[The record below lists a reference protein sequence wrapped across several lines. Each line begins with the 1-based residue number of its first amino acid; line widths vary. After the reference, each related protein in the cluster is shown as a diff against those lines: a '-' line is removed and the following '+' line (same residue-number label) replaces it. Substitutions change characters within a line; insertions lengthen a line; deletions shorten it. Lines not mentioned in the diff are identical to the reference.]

1 MKKNAL
7 LTIFTALFLLFGCD
21 KESPELVPCMCDGSE
36 STLGVFDCMCEPF
49 KKKVVRRI
57 SYIRDEK
64 PMQTV
69 YITDEQR
76 DAYLYLH
83 QRRDQF
89 APVKLEY
96 VDFRIRKGRQYD
108 EYSNKLG
115 NYRFRIFGC
124 RREAKN
130 VFLNQ
135 GRAMQKDMHF
145 FDIFY
150 EQMNDYYPVV
160 VEKTNPY
167 YLDSDRIENPE
178 YLLTAEITDYF
189 MNICDEFDWDEV
201 KNKKLRSGS
210 SEMTVTWRVM
220 DLGKNN
226 VYCKGTTTGY
236 GQIAEGEP
244 NGETLLVERAFE
256 DALNKVPEIEC
267 FNRTL
272 AQRVPSEEIAR
283 QLAYLRGFQTP
294 VEDQYSKEIKG
305 VELLQECASGLA
317 PQGDT
322 LVLADGIA
330 ETSGTAGNGLR
341 SSAIV
346 LTDAI
351 EESSGASGSGMA
363 TRVRDNRTAGL
374 KIDERCRAIE
384 ISDENCTV
392 VKNTGDNVTIADD
405 YWIDVPAN
413 TNDKLILDSRRMAE
427 NSFADGVN
435 RFCIRNQPPYADL
448 NPYNLYKI
456 RASIVSVDN
465 QNGKKGA
472 GLILSDNLILTSA
485 DLIVKEHNL
494 FDIQTIN
501 GKRFTASALR
511 VNPSKNVALLLLSQP
526 TQYTPLPLSL
536 DLPEVNK
543 DVLMSLGL
551 LDLDTEGEGYI
562 DNQGRVIGYRWSEE
576 RGSEIM
582 VDTFVQA
589 VTIGSTL
596 IDKNGNIVGIAH
608 DSRKTTDGP
617 DLYLPVETALKGL
630 GLEICGRAFPV
641 RAKKPVAVKTYVT
654 PLADAID
661 NSAGPK
667 APKPMTG
674 LESK

>member
-1 MKKNAL
+1 MKKNSL
-7 LTIFTALFLLFGCD
+7 LTIFTALFLLSGCD

-49 KKKVVRRI
+49 KKRVVRRI

-160 VEKTNPY
+160 VEKNNPY

-189 MNICDEFDWDEV
+189 MNICDEFDWEEV

-272 AQRVPSEEIAR
+272 AQRVPPEEIAR

-317 PQGDT
+317 PRSDT
-322 LVLADGIA
+322 LVL
-330 ETSGTAGNGLR
+330 
-341 SSAIV
+341 
-346 LTDAI
+346 TDAV
-351 EESSGASGSGMA
+351 EESSGSFGSGIA

-465 QNGKKGA
+465 QKGKKGA

-551 LDLDTEGEGYI
+551 LDLETEGEGYI

-641 RAKKPVAVKTYVT
+641 RAKKPVAVQTYVT

-661 NSAGPK
+661 NSTGPK